1 MNKNLLKK
9 IGHLVLCSSLLAFF
23 SAEAQT
29 VGEFRTRT
37 TYNTSYTSTSGWQIF
52 DAALGWINTGSVP
65 ATGSIATIRDGVVM
79 TSNSNA
85 TLASILNVGE
95 GNAASITSSIDGS
108 GTVTGLTIAN
118 AGSLSSKPNT
128 STTVHSGLVFVSS
141 TPATIPTTYPTPAT
155 AIITS
160 YTVTGIAINFGGSGY
175 TNATTVTFDAPA
187 LLSLQTASAS
197 PLVTATGTPIITG
210 GVITGI
216 TITNPGSG
224 YTNIPAITI
233 TDTGGGTGAT
243 FSAQLGVQEVVITAG
258 GVGYTAAPEV
268 IAGSSFQVGGSSSRT
283 VIIENQLNFRAGAKS
298 VTNNSGATSQTL
310 SLGGNLTV
318 VTPISFRTVST
329 TFTGNT
335 NVTFNKNRTTGNAS
349 INGGNITFN
358 NLSIGASTTVD
369 KFATITVLGTTNLN
383 STGVLPVGLTSF
395 TAKNETDKV
404 RVSWTTSSE
413 SDNDKFEVLKS
424 TDGVNFTKIASV
436 KAKGP
441 STYTVDDY
449 YPFKGTNYYKLLQY
463 DLSGKVNDEGVRF
476 ANFSFSANEIS
487 SSVYPN
493 PLKSSTPIFVKFKK
507 GLGNFKLTMYATDGK
522 IIYEESVDNPGYA
535 GYELKLK
542 RELNPGLYFLNI
554 NSGNTNE
561 RLKVVVQ

>member
-1 MNKNLLKK
+1 MNKNVLKK
-9 IGHLVLCSSLLAFF
+9 IGRFALLASLLAFLNTN
-23 SAEAQT
+23 SQAQT
-29 VGEFRTRT
+29 EGEFRTRT
-37 TYNTSYTSTSGWQIF
+37 TYNTSYTSNQGWQIF
-52 DAALGWINTGSVP
+52 NAATGWTNTGSVP
-65 ATGSIATIRDGVVM
+65 ATGSTVTIRDGVVM
-79 TSNSNA
+79 TSNANA

-108 GTVTGLTIAN
+108 GTVTALTIVN
-118 AGSLSSKPNT
+118 AGRLSSKPNT
-128 STTVHSGLVFVSS
+128 STTAHSGLVFVSS
-141 TPATIPTTYPTPAT
+141 TPASLTYPTTPAT

-160 YTVTGIAINFGGSGY
+160 YTITGTAINFGGSGY
-175 TNATTVTFDAPA
+175 TPATTITFADPA
-187 LLSLQTASAS
+187 LIASATVSAS

-210 GVITGI
+210 GVLTGI

-224 YTNIPAITI
+224 YTNFPAITI
-233 TDTGGGTGAT
+233 SDTGGGTGAN
-243 FSAQLGVQEVVITAG
+243 FSAQLGVQEVVITTG
-258 GVGYTAAPEV
+258 GLGYTAAPEV
-268 IAGSSFQVGGSSSRT
+268 IAGSSFQVGGSSGRT

-298 VTNNSGATSQTL
+298 VTNNSSAPSQTL
-310 SLGGNLTV
+310 SLGGDLTV

-335 NVTFNKNRTTGNAS
+335 NVTFNKTGTAAS

-358 NLSIGASTTVD
+358 NLTVGATTTVN
-369 KFATITVLGTTNLN
+369 KFATVTVLGITNLN
-383 STGVLPVGLTSF
+383 TTGVLPVGLTSF

-436 KAKGP
+436 KAKGA

-463 DLSGKVNDEGVRF
+463 DLNGKVNDEGVRF
-476 ANFSFSANEIS
+476 ANFSFNTNEIS

-493 PLKSSTPIFVKFKK
+493 PLKSSTPIFVKFKQ
-507 GLGNFKLTMYATDGK
+507 GLGNSKLTMYATDGK
-522 IIYEESVDNPGYA
+522 IVHEESVDNPGYA

-554 NSGNTNE
+554 NSGSTYE